1 MGPVCCLTTIE
12 KPRYIII
19 LAFDILGAKQW
30 EMDSPSREQ
39 NNMYKNTINYPY
51 RVSMKAYL
59 KYEWMFQL
67 RQIIKKFPNTK
78 FRYINRREYL
88 DGNHFLKH
96 YFDLPNI
103 KVGIYA
109 DLRRWVEGERDK
121 IKWTIL

>member
-1 MGPVCCLTTIE
+1 ML
-12 KPRYIII
+12 KNLLIII
-19 LAFDILGAKQW
+19 KKNFVNELMKINIFADTICGWCFIGHRNL
-30 EMDSPSREQ
+30 
-39 NNMYKNTINYPY
+39 NN
-51 RVSMKAYL
+51 AL
-59 KYEWMFQL
+59 
-67 RQIIKKFPNTK
+67 KKFPNTK